1 MENNDREIRFQ
12 STLAP
17 LMEQFIEEKHA
28 CGYRYHSSARLL
40 ASFDR
45 FLASETLPPCELPRP
60 IIRKWLAKK
69 PHESA
74 LTHHRRISIVR
85 QFALFMC
92 RLGYRAYVPDR
103 SLAAKNHAEFSPRIL
118 TQDEVE
124 KILQAVDHLP
134 LTARSPL
141 RHLIMPEVFRLLY
154 GCGFRLNEVL
164 QLRVRDVDLNHG
176 ILTVRHGKFGKD
188 RLVPPALPLV
198 LRLQKYAAA
207 FGVRP
212 PEAIFFPSPQGGP
225 WSIKTI
231 YRLFRQLLLQCGI
244 SHAGRG
250 KGPRVHD
257 LRHTF
262 AVHTL
267 LRWYREDAD
276 LNAKLPVLATY
287 MGHQSMEGT
296 QLYLHLTADLFPE
309 IVVRAN
315 AEFGDVIPRRIA
327 S

>member
-1 MENNDREIRFQ
+1 MANNEREMIFQ

-17 LMEQFIEEKHA
+17 LMAQFIEEKHA
-28 CGYRYHSSARLL
+28 CGYRYHSSAMLL

-45 FLASETLPPCELPRP
+45 FLAGEILPPGELPPP

-69 PHESA
+69 PHESVR
-74 LTHHRRISIVR
+74 THQRRISIAR

-92 RLGYRAYVPDR
+92 RLGYHAYVPDR
-103 SLAAKNHAEFSPRIL
+103 SLAARNHTEFSPHIL
-118 TQDEVE
+118 TQDELE
-124 KILQAVDHLP
+124 KILQAADHLP

-141 RHLIMPEVFRLLY
+141 RHLIMPELFRLLY

-176 ILTVRHGKFGKD
+176 ILTVRQGKFGKD
-188 RLVPPALPLV
+188 RLVPPALSLV
-198 LRLQKYAAA
+198 LRLQKYAAT

-212 PEAIFFPSPQGGP
+212 PEAFFFPSPQGGP

-231 YRLFRQLLLQCGI
+231 YHIFRQLLLQCGI

-262 AVHTL
+262 AVQTL

-287 MGHQSMEGT
+287 LGHQSTEET
-296 QLYLHLTADLFPE
+296 QLYLHLTAELFPE
-309 IVVRAN
+309 IVIRAN
-315 AEFGDVIPRRIA
+315 AEFGDIIPRRIA